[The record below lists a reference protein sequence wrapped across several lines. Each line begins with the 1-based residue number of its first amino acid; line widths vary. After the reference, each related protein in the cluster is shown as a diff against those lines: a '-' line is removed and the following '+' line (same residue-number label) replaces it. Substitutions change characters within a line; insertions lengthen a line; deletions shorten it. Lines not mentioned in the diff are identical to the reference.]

1 MDESREKALQNDY
14 EKSTKGRTNFL
25 YVDTKK
31 TERLGI
37 PSYRTVTGDN
47 FIRII
52 SPTPTGYYRKE
63 VFVHSKVGANGATFL
78 CLKKMFN
85 KPCPVCEYI
94 EQLKAEGGNDEQAAE
109 LAATRRYLFFV
120 YNVANDETEAKGL
133 HWYDAPSTI
142 LNGIV
147 GLSKDKRTGKILD
160 VSSPKDGR
168 DIEFTRKGSGLLT
181 KYDSFKLVDNN
192 PIPDEW
198 LKDVPAFDDILLIP
212 TYDQVKKEVTG
223 IEATPPPEEKEVKR
237 EEEVAGTEE
246 VEIVKDTPPP
256 AQEAKTTTR
265 TRTARTDGVDPAK
278 SSVQDK
284 LNEIRTRRSR
294 GQGNG

>member
-1 MDESREKALQNDY
+1 MDDSRERALQTDY
-14 EKSTKGRTNFL
+14 EQSTKGRTNFL

-52 SPTPTGYYRKE
+52 APTPTGHYRKE
-63 VFVHSKVGANGATFL
+63 VFIHSKVGANGGTFL
-78 CLKKMFN
+78 CLKKMYN

-120 YNVANDETEAKGL
+120 YNVATEETEAKGL
-133 HWYDAPSTI
+133 HWYDAPTTI

-147 GLSKDKRTGKILD
+147 GLSKDKRSGKILD
-160 VSSPKDGR
+160 VSDPKNGR

-181 KYDSFKLVDNN
+181 KYDSFKLVENN
-192 PIPDEW
+192 PIPEEW
-198 LKDVPAFDDILLIP
+198 LKDVPAFDDILLVP

-223 IEATPPPEEKEVKR
+223 IEVSPPPEEKEVKKDGR
-237 EEEVAGTEE
+237 EEEVAGVTD
-246 VEIVKDTPPP
+246 VEKIES
-256 AQEAKTTTR
+256 AGLALLAKCRIEKVCKEDR
-265 TRTARTDGVDPAK
+265 TINFET
-278 SSVQDK
+278 
-284 LNEIRTRRSR
+284 IRL
-294 GQGNG
+294 